1 MSRMPHG
8 QGVQVLPVERCGVS
22 EGSASHST
30 ASTVAVVAAVI
41 AEDGRFLV
49 TRRLRG
55 THLEGFWEFPGGKID
70 VGETHEVA
78 LRREIREEL
87 GAEVQVAGL
96 ILSTTHSYT
105 ERTVLLHFYRC
116 TLLSEAR
123 PLLGQEM
130 RWVDGAGLAGMK
142 FPPADGELVKQLRA
156 GGS

>member
-1 MSRMPHG
+1 MSRMPPG
-8 QGVQVLPVERCGVS
+8 QGVQVLPVEWRGVT
-22 EGSASHST
+22 EGPAPT
-30 ASTVAVVAAVI
+30 APRHTVAVVAAVI
-41 AEDGRFLV
+41 AQDGRFLV

-55 THLEGFWEFPGGKID
+55 THLEGYWEFPGGKID
-70 VGETHEVA
+70 VGETHEAA

-96 ILSTTHSYT
+96 VLSTTHSYP

-142 FPPADGELVKQLRA
+142 FPPADEELVKQLRA

>member
-1 MSRMPHG
+1 MTEG
-8 QGVQVLPVERCGVS
+8 PVPTSPR
-22 EGSASHST
+22 H
-30 ASTVAVVAAVI
+30 TVAVVAAVI
-41 AEDGRFLV
+41 SQDGRFLV

-55 THLEGFWEFPGGKID
+55 THLEGFWEFPGGKIE
-70 VGETHEVA
+70 VGETHEAA

-96 ILSTTHSYT
+96 ILETTHSYT

-130 RWVDGAGLAGMK
+130 LWVEPAGLAGLQ
-142 FPPADGELVKQLRA
+142 FPPADAMLVKQLRT

>member
-1 MSRMPHG
+1 MSRVPYG
-8 QGVQVLPVERCGVS
+8 QGVQVLPIERCGVT
-22 EGSASHST
+22 EGPAPT
-30 ASTVAVVAAVI
+30 APPHTVAVVAAVI
-41 AEDGRFLV
+41 AQNGRLLV

-70 VGETHEVA
+70 VGETHEAA

-87 GAEVQVAGL
+87 GAEAQVADL

-116 TLLSEAR
+116 ILLSDAR

-130 RWVDGAGLAGMK
+130 RWVDGAGLAGLK
-142 FPPADGELVKQLRA
+142 FPPADEELIKRLRT